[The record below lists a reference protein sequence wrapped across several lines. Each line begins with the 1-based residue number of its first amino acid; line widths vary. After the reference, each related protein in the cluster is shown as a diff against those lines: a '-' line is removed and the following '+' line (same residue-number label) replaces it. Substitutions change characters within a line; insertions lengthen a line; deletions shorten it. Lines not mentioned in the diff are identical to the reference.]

1 MIFDMLNDP
10 MTWWLF
16 GTAVVFTFVGRY
28 LFFRDHVHTVT
39 AAVIDS
45 LIKEDYIKTRGVG
58 RNQEILKHTE
68 WCDKDVD
75 I

>member
-1 MIFDMLNDP
+1 MIFNIVNDP
-10 MTWWLF
+10 MTLWLF
-16 GTAVVFTFVGRY
+16 VTAVVFTLVGRY
-28 LFFRDHVHTVT
+28 LFFRDHIHTVT

-45 LIKEDYIKTRGVG
+45 LIKDGYLKTRGVG